1 MYWYYILYLA
11 IFYLC
16 FKD

>member
-1 MYWYYILYLA
+1 MYLYYILYLA

-16 FKD
+16 FTD